1 VIAARSQ
8 SRRLVS
14 ALPIIGAVLAGVFD
28 RDFWFAAPLAV
39 LLTIAV
45 GAISFM
51 VNRNGAWSV
60 HALVGGTIG
69 WVASVAIL
77 MNLEI

>member
-1 VIAARSQ
+1 MIAAKSQ
-8 SRRLVS
+8 SRLLVS
-14 ALPIIGAVLAGVFD
+14 ALPVIGAVLASMFD

-39 LLTIAV
+39 LLTLAV

-51 VNRNGAWSV
+51 VNRNGAWAV